1 MKKKTEI
8 FLIIFAL
15 FLLLVI
21 AVQIFL
27 HTPRFDP
34 LRSYRDDLT
43 VPSDDGKYELL
54 IREWD
59 TLGGS
64 GADIYICGSAWWS
77 RWIAADV
84 GRAIADDYSR
94 PFSWG
99 AYRVIWEDEQVTI
112 SYRIGTPAENSDDL
126 STWRGKIT
134 YNYRS
139 YHFTQV
145 ITITTIL
152 ISSAALICIVSYLY
166 CRRKSLQNH

>member
-77 RWIAADV
+77 RWIAAEV
-84 GRAIADDYSR
+84 GRTSADDYGR

-99 AYRVIWEDEQVTI
+99 AYRVIWENEQFAI
-112 SYRIGTPAENSDDL
+112 SYCTGTPAEDSDYP
-126 STWRGKIT
+126 STWQGTIT
-134 YNYRS
+134 YNYRA
-139 YHFTQV
+139 YHFAQI
-145 ITITTIL
+145 ITIATIV
-152 ISSAALICIVSYLY
+152 IAAAALICIVSHLY
-166 CRRKSLQNH
+166 RRRKH